1 MLELVNKTF
10 QLDADLMTYPQF
22 KRIWERDT
30 TEQKEEAYA
39 YISFIFHFYNP
50 KSAFYAYPETT
61 RKEEIIARLFP
72 EHMKTV
78 GSLINDDEDMIKA
91 ATIYVD
97 HLQLSPYRS
106 VIDTAKQAL
115 QSMSITIK
123 DQDTP
128 IDQKLNYINK
138 ITRGMEELKKA
149 EKLCD
154 EDEINS
160 RVKGRRV
167 VRDRERV

>member
-10 QLDADLMTYPQF
+10 QLDSDLMTYPQF
-22 KRIWERDT
+22 RRLWERDT
-30 TEQKEEAYA
+30 TEDKCEAYA
-39 YISFIFHFYNP
+39 YISFIFNFNNP
-50 KSAFYAYPETT
+50 KSPFYAYPEMT
-61 RKEEIIARLFP
+61 RKEEIIQRLFP
-72 EHMKTV
+72 EHMKKV
-78 GSLINDDEDMIKA
+78 GSTMYDDRDLLQAND
-91 ATIYVD
+91 IYVE

-115 QSMSITIK
+115 QSMSIEIK
-123 DQDTP
+123 KTDNP

-167 VRDRERV
+167 VRDRER